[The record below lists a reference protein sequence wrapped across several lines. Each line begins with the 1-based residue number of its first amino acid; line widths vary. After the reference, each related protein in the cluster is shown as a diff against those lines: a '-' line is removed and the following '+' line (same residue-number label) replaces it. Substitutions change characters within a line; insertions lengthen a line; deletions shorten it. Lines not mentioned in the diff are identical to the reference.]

1 MHIWHFE
8 VPASPSHA
16 VEMLSEPHTS
26 ICEKMEICGRGS
38 ENVRLIWEVDGKN
51 FKEIWWKAL
60 KEIWVHAMNLRW
72 KNWHVGGHEGGGWRP
87 LWQLQPWLEISLA
100 IRCLR
105 WAICVKKNFR
115 RYWLLFQYTLPHLPS
130 LLRILN
136 SRNGLSWIAFYE
148 KAMQWTEIP
157 WQVVQIKDGHLG
169 SVKFKVQWATVWMEE
184 YMCCLVEEYIYGGF
198 RVFQHRGKSPINRTA
213 AAAVVGKKPSHVA
226 ACYVVAPSTVSGS
239 LASGWSFRW
248 LHIAILT
255 TFSSGRW
262 AMGMHSS
269 VLLVASMP
277 DPATTAF
284 GSLVAGLLA
293 LGYARLYW

>member
-1 MHIWHFE
+1 M
-8 VPASPSHA
+8 ASCSNQ
-16 VEMLSEPHTS
+16 
-26 ICEKMEICGRGS
+26 G
-38 ENVRLIWEVDGKN
+38 W
-51 FKEIWWKAL
+51 AL
-60 KEIWVHAMNLRW
+60 
-72 KNWHVGGHEGGGWRP
+72 G
-87 LWQLQPWLEISLA
+87 Q
-100 IRCLR
+100 C
-105 WAICVKKNFR
+105 
-115 RYWLLFQYTLPHLPS
+115 
-130 LLRILN
+130 
-136 SRNGLSWIAFYE
+136 
-148 KAMQWTEIP
+148 
-157 WQVVQIKDGHLG
+157 
-169 SVKFKVQWATVWMEE
+169 KVQGAVSHGLEE

-226 ACYVVAPSTVSGS
+226 ACYVVAPSTVAGS

-284 GSLVAGLLA
+284 GRLVAGLLA